1 MTTDANKES
10 LNVQVS
16 TLQRWALYLSQGD
29 MEPRR
34 EIEHLLTVNG
44 HPTRDSKT

>member
-16 TLQRWALYLSQGD
+16 TLQRWALYL
-29 MEPRR
+29 
-34 EIEHLLTVNG
+34 LTVNG